1 MSLDIKILNF
11 LEKEC
16 YIFLMVN
23 WEEEAVMEEII
34 KRIRRNRVKVKQLY
48 NIIKKDIDNKSEI
61 IDSRIIEELM
71 ILSKIDEE
79 LIDIIYLVKDNK
91 KSKNQ

>member
-1 MSLDIKILNF
+1 
-11 LEKEC
+11 
-16 YIFLMVN
+16 MVN

-34 KRIRRNRVKVKQLY
+34 KKIRRNKVKVKQLY
-48 NIIKKDIDNKSEI
+48 NIIKKDIDYKSEI

-71 ILSKIDEE
+71 LLTKIDEK
-79 LIDIIYLVKDNK
+79 LTDIIYLMQDNK

>member
-1 MSLDIKILNF
+1 
-11 LEKEC
+11 
-16 YIFLMVN
+16 
-23 WEEEAVMEEII
+23 MEEII
-34 KRIRRNRVKVKQLY
+34 KRIRRNKVKVKQLY

-79 LIDIIYLVKDNK
+79 LTDIIYLVKDNK

>member
-1 MSLDIKILNF
+1 
-11 LEKEC
+11 
-16 YIFLMVN
+16 MVN
-23 WEEEAVMEEII
+23 WEEEVVMEEII

-79 LIDIIYLVKDNK
+79 LTDIIYLVKDNK

>member
-1 MSLDIKILNF
+1 
-11 LEKEC
+11 
-16 YIFLMVN
+16 
-23 WEEEAVMEEII
+23 MEEII

-79 LIDIIYLVKDNK
+79 LTDIIYLVKDNK